1 MKVNDEMA
9 WAQQESE
16 LKSGDEASVKFLDFL
31 LVWVGRAEDVLL
43 GKSDL
48 SPREA
53 LSKGFEFAEQ
63 TLGFLSVEWLGQ
75 MLLVIVQHWFH
86 GEQLWESLSVWER
99 RMVEQ
104 ATALKLVELE
114 EQAASFDAPEDSG
127 PC

>member
-1 MKVNDEMA
+1 MKVKDDQV

-16 LKSGDEASVKFLDFL
+16 LRTADDASRKFLEFL
-31 LVWVGRAEDVLL
+31 QVWTTEAERRLY
-43 GKSDL
+43 GNRKY

-75 MLLVIVQHWFH
+75 MLLVIVQHWFY
-86 GEQLWESLSVWER
+86 GEELWESLTVWER

-104 ATALKLVELE
+104 ATALKLVEL
-114 EQAASFDAPEDSG
+114 QQSADQDVV
-127 PC
+127 